1 MFLRGEAFIMETV
14 LEVVLGAVLD
24 SLKMLPF
31 LFGAYLLLE
40 FLEHKTSGKL
50 ARCLQ
55 KMGVFGS
62 LGGSVLGCVPQC
74 GFSVAASNLYAGRLI
89 SLGTLMAVFLSTSD
103 EALPILVSHPE
114 SVGVIWKLLIIKVII
129 AAASGILIDLLLVKS
144 VSKNQKED
152 PICHD
157 LCEHCDCEHRGV
169 FASAVF
175 HTVQIFVF
183 ILIVNLVM
191 TALVTLI
198 GEGAFYGVIGKTA
211 VFQPFLAGL
220 IGLIPNCAA
229 SVVLTEFYIKGGITF
244 GSLIAGLST
253 GAGLGLVVLFR
264 TNRPMKQNFIV
275 LALLYA
281 LGVVGGF
288 IVDILGITGM

>member
-1 MFLRGEAFIMETV
+1 MEIV
-14 LEVVLGAVLD
+14 LDIILDAVLD

-103 EALPILVSHPE
+103 EAIPILVSHPD
-114 SVGVIWKLLIIKVII
+114 SLGAIWKLILIKVII
-129 AAASGILIDLLLVKS
+129 AAVSGILIDLVLMKS
-144 VSKNQKED
+144 FRRNQEESE
-152 PICHD
+152 ICHD

-169 FASAVF
+169 FSSAVF

-183 ILIVNLVM
+183 ILVVNLVM

-198 GEGAFYGVIGKTA
+198 GEEAFYGVIGDTA

-220 IGLIPNCAA
+220 VGLIPNCAA
-229 SVVLTEFYIKGGITF
+229 SVVLTEIYINGGITF

-264 TNRPMKQNFIV
+264 TNRPMKQNFAV
-275 LALLYA
+275 LGLLYA
-281 LGVVGGF
+281 FGVIGGF